1 MGGVTRVCIQS
12 AEDIRHLGELDK
24 KMWTVL
30 SCPVNGLEISSDSLS
45 LMDQDGDGQLRLK
58 EVVATA
64 EWLCATLKDA
74 QSLFE
79 KKDSIAIDNISDESL
94 VAVARK
100 VNADADVSSLAD
112 VQAAIDAVTI
122 EAQEVPAAPLEAD
135 VIAAYKEKSAE
146 YAAYFEQEKLQKL
159 GLASIPED
167 APKPGMTEK
176 KFVEMGKQIADWE
189 SEVESLKLKVE
200 RISLADVQAAID
212 AVTIEAQEVPAAP
225 LEADVIA
232 AYKEKSA
239 EYAAYFEQE
248 KLQKLGL
255 ASIPEETPKPGMTEK
270 KFVEMGKQIAD
281 WEAAKAAAETA
292 NADALAAAK
301 AEFEPLR
308 KLLLLHRDFYRLL
321 RNFVTLEDFYDNDE
335 KTIASFQAGTL
346 ILDQR
351 ACKLCIRVNDLAK
364 HDSQAPLSGMYL
376 LYCNCENK
384 KTGKK
389 LQIVAA
395 MTQGEIKN
403 LSVGKNGIFYDNDG
417 LDYDATVFKII
428 ENPISIRQAFWTP
441 YRKMAKWVEDKINK
455 SAAEKDAKAFDD
467 MTAKADAAA
476 NPNAEKK
483 PAFDI
488 AKFAGIFAAIGM
500 ALGMIGTALAAVA
513 GGLASLNWWQLIIV
527 FICIL
532 LVISGPSMIMAWM
545 KLRRRNLAPVLNAN
559 GWAVN
564 ADAIISV
571 PFGLKLTEQVR
582 FPFTKNPV
590 KKSPAGKI
598 CLVIL
603 LLIILGLGGY
613 GIYKYITKEEVTAE
627 EVMEVTETE
636 ANPALTMEETEAPAE
651 TPETE
656 MGAE

>member
-64 EWLCATLKDA
+64 DWLCATLKDP

-100 VNADADVSSLAD
+100 
-112 VQAAIDAVTI
+112 I
-122 EAQEVPAAPLEAD
+122 
-135 VIAAYKEKSAE
+135 
-146 YAAYFEQEKLQKL
+146 
-159 GLASIPED
+159 
-167 APKPGMTEK
+167 
-176 KFVEMGKQIADWE
+176 
-189 SEVESLKLKVE
+189 VESLKLKVE

-255 ASIPEETPKPGMTEK
+255 ALIPEDAPKPGMTEK

-335 KTIASFQAGTL
+335 KTVASFQAGTL

-476 NPNAEKK
+476 DPNAEKK

-500 ALGMIGTALAAVA
+500 ALGMIGSALAAVA
-513 GGLASLNWWQLIIV
+513 RGMKGLPWWQYLIIFV
-527 FICIL
+527 CIL

-590 KKSPAGKI
+590 KKNPAGKI

>member
-1 MGGVTRVCIQS
+1 MGGVTRVRIKS
-12 AEDIRHLGELDK
+12 AEDVRHLGELDK

-30 SCPVNGLEISSDSLS
+30 SCPVNGLEISSDSLR

-64 EWLCATLKDA
+64 DWLCATLRDP

-79 KKDSIAIDNISDESL
+79 QSDVIKIENIADEGIRVISDKL
-94 VAVARK
+94 QKDGKVA
-100 VNADADVSSLAD
+100 LAD
-112 VQAAIDAVTI
+112 VQAAIDAIAI
-122 EAQEVPAAPLEAD
+122 ETPEMPAAPFEAD
-135 VIAAYKEKSAE
+135 VIAAYKAKSPE

-176 KFVEMGKQIADWE
+176 KFIEMGDQISKWE
-189 SEVESLKLKVE
+189 SEVESIKSKVE
-200 RISLADVQAAID
+200 S
-212 AVTIEAQEVPAAP
+212 
-225 LEADVIA
+225 
-232 AYKEKSA
+232 
-239 EYAAYFEQE
+239 
-248 KLQKLGL
+248 
-255 ASIPEETPKPGMTEK
+255 
-270 KFVEMGKQIAD
+270 EM
-281 WEAAKAAAETA
+281 
-292 NADALAAAK
+292 AAAK

-335 KTIASFQAGTL
+335 KTVASFLAGTL

-428 ENPISIRQAFWTP
+428 ENPISLRQAFWNP

-455 SAAEKDAKAFDD
+455 SAAEKDAKTFDD
-467 MTAKADAAA
+467 MTAKVATAAD
-476 NPNAEKK
+476 PNAEKK
-483 PAFDI
+483 SAFDI

-500 ALGMIGTALAAVA
+500 AFGMIGTALVKV
-513 GGLASLNWWQLIIV
+513 GEGMKDLPWWQYLIIFV
-527 FICIL
+527 CIL
-532 LVISGPSMIMAWM
+532 LIISGPSMIMAWM

-559 GWAVN
+559 GWAIN
-564 ADAIISV
+564 ADSIISV

-582 FPFTKNPV
+582 FPFTKNPA
-590 KKSPAGKI
+590 KKNPAGKI
-598 CLVIL
+598 FLVIL
-603 LLIILGLGGY
+603 LLIILGLGGF

-627 EVMEVTETE
+627 EVMEATEAEVSETE
-636 ANPALTMEETEAPAE
+636 G
-651 TPETE
+651 
-656 MGAE
+656 GAE

>member
-1 MGGVTRVCIQS
+1 MSKYKWSFANVGGVTRVRIKS
-12 AEDIRHLGELDK
+12 AEDVRHLGELDK

-30 SCPVNGLEISSDSLS
+30 SCPVNGLEISSDSLR

-64 EWLCATLKDA
+64 DWLCATLRDP

-79 KKDSIAIDNISDESL
+79 QSDVINIKNIADEGIRVISDKL
-94 VAVARK
+94 QKDGKVA
-100 VNADADVSSLAD
+100 LAD
-112 VQAAIDAVTI
+112 VQAAINAIAI
-122 EAQEVPAAPLEAD
+122 ETPEMPAAPFEAD
-135 VIAAYKEKSAE
+135 VIAAYKAKSPE

-176 KFVEMGKQIADWE
+176 KFIEMGDQISKWE
-189 SEVESLKLKVE
+189 SEVESIKSKVE
-200 RISLADVQAAID
+200 S
-212 AVTIEAQEVPAAP
+212 E
-225 LEADVIA
+225 
-232 AYKEKSA
+232 
-239 EYAAYFEQE
+239 
-248 KLQKLGL
+248 
-255 ASIPEETPKPGMTEK
+255 
-270 KFVEMGKQIAD
+270 
-281 WEAAKAAAETA
+281 
-292 NADALAAAK
+292 LAAAK

-335 KTIASFQAGTL
+335 KTVASFLAGTL

-403 LSVGKNGIFYDNDG
+403 LSVGKNGIFYDNNG

-428 ENPISIRQAFWTP
+428 ENPISLRQAFWNP

-455 SAAEKDAKAFDD
+455 SAAEKDAKTFDD
-467 MTAKADAAA
+467 MTAKVATAAD
-476 NPNAEKK
+476 PNAEKK
-483 PAFDI
+483 SAFDI

-500 ALGMIGTALAAVA
+500 ALGMIGTALASVA
-513 GGLASLNWWQLIIV
+513 QGWIRLTWWQQIIV
-527 FICIL
+527 FVCIL
-532 LVISGPSMIMAWM
+532 LIISGPSMIMAWM

-559 GWAVN
+559 GWAIN
-564 ADAIISV
+564 ADSIISV

-582 FPFTKNPV
+582 FPFTKNPA
-590 KKSPAGKI
+590 KKNPAGKI
-598 CLVIL
+598 FLVIL
-603 LLIILGLGGY
+603 LLIILGLGGF

-627 EVMEVTETE
+627 EVMETTEAE
-636 ANPALTMEETEAPAE
+636 ANPAVSLENAEASETEEDAE
-651 TPETE
+651 
-656 MGAE
+656 

>member
-1 MGGVTRVCIQS
+1 MANYKWSFANVGGATRVRIET

-64 EWLCATLKDA
+64 DWLCATLKDP

-79 KKDSIAIDNISDESL
+79 QSDVITIENIADEGIRVIGDRL
-94 VAVARK
+94 QKEGKVA
-100 VNADADVSSLAD
+100 LAD
-112 VQAAIDAVTI
+112 VQAAIDAIAI
-122 EAQEVPAAPLEAD
+122 ETPEMPAAPFEAD
-135 VIAAYKEKSAE
+135 VIAAYKAKS
-146 YAAYFEQEKLQKL
+146 
-159 GLASIPED
+159 P
-167 APKPGMTEK
+167 
-176 KFVEMGKQIADWE
+176 
-189 SEVESLKLKVE
+189 
-200 RISLADVQAAID
+200 
-212 AVTIEAQEVPAAP
+212 
-225 LEADVIA
+225 
-232 AYKEKSA
+232 

-270 KFVEMGKQIAD
+270 KFIEMGDQISK
-281 WEAAKAAAETA
+281 WESEVESIKSKVERE
-292 NADALAAAK
+292 LAAAK

-335 KTIASFQAGTL
+335 KTVASFQAGTL

-389 LQIVAA
+389 LQIVTA

-467 MTAKADAAA
+467 MTAKADATVA
-476 NPNAEKK
+476 NPNAEQK

-559 GWAVN
+559 GWAIN
-564 ADAIISV
+564 ADSIISV
-571 PFGLKLTEQVR
+571 PFGMKLTEQVR
-582 FPFTKNPV
+582 FPFTQNPA

-598 CLVIL
+598 FLVIL
-603 LLIILGLGGY
+603 LLIVLGLGGY

-627 EVMEVTETE
+627 EVMEATEAE
-636 ANPALTMEETEAPAE
+636 ANPALTLEEAEAPAE
-651 TPETE
+651 APETE
-656 MGAE
+656 EGAE

>member
-1 MGGVTRVCIQS
+1 MSKYKWSFANVGGVTRVRIKS
-12 AEDIRHLGELDK
+12 AEDVRHLGELDK

-30 SCPVNGLEISSDSLS
+30 SCPVNGLEISSDSLR

-64 EWLCATLKDA
+64 DWLCATLQNP

-79 KKDSIAIDNISDESL
+79 QSDVINIKNIADEGIRVISDKL
-94 VAVARK
+94 QKDGKVA
-100 VNADADVSSLAD
+100 LAD
-112 VQAAIDAVTI
+112 VQAAIDAIAI
-122 EAQEVPAAPLEAD
+122 ETPEMPAAPFEAD
-135 VIAAYKEKSAE
+135 VIAAYKAKSPE

-176 KFVEMGKQIADWE
+176 KFIEMGDQISKWE
-189 SEVESLKLKVE
+189 SEVESIKSKVE
-200 RISLADVQAAID
+200 S
-212 AVTIEAQEVPAAP
+212 
-225 LEADVIA
+225 
-232 AYKEKSA
+232 
-239 EYAAYFEQE
+239 
-248 KLQKLGL
+248 
-255 ASIPEETPKPGMTEK
+255 
-270 KFVEMGKQIAD
+270 EM
-281 WEAAKAAAETA
+281 
-292 NADALAAAK
+292 AAAK

-335 KTIASFQAGTL
+335 KTVASFLAGTL

-403 LSVGKNGIFYDNDG
+403 LSVGKNGIFYDNNG

-428 ENPISIRQAFWTP
+428 ENPISLRQAFWNP

-455 SAAEKDAKAFDD
+455 SAAEKDAKTFDD
-467 MTAKADAAA
+467 MTAKVATAAD
-476 NPNAEKK
+476 PNAEKK
-483 PAFDI
+483 SAFDI

-500 ALGMIGTALAAVA
+500 ALGMIGTALASVA
-513 GGLASLNWWQLIIV
+513 QGWISLTWWQQIIV
-527 FICIL
+527 FVCIL
-532 LVISGPSMIMAWM
+532 LIISGPSMIMAWM

-559 GWAVN
+559 GWAIN
-564 ADAIISV
+564 ADSIISV

-582 FPFTKNPV
+582 FPFTKNPA
-590 KKSPAGKI
+590 KKNPAGKI
-598 CLVIL
+598 FLVIL
-603 LLIILGLGGY
+603 LLIILGLGGF

-627 EVMEVTETE
+627 EVMEATEAE
-636 ANPALTMEETEAPAE
+636 ANPAVSLENAEVSETEE
-651 TPETE
+651 
-656 MGAE
+656 GAE

>member
-1 MGGVTRVCIQS
+1 MSKYKWSFANVGGVTRVRIKS
-12 AEDIRHLGELDK
+12 AEDVRHLGELDK

-30 SCPVNGLEISSDSLS
+30 SCPVNGLEISSDSLR

-64 EWLCATLKDA
+64 DWLCATLRDP

-79 KKDSIAIDNISDESL
+79 QSDVIKIENIADEGIRVISDKL
-94 VAVARK
+94 QKDGKVA
-100 VNADADVSSLAD
+100 LAD
-112 VQAAIDAVTI
+112 VQAAIDGIAI
-122 EAQEVPAAPLEAD
+122 ETPEMPAAPFEAD
-135 VIAAYKEKSAE
+135 VIAAYKAKSPE

-176 KFVEMGKQIADWE
+176 KFIEMGDQISKWE
-189 SEVESLKLKVE
+189 SEVESIKSKVE
-200 RISLADVQAAID
+200 S
-212 AVTIEAQEVPAAP
+212 
-225 LEADVIA
+225 
-232 AYKEKSA
+232 
-239 EYAAYFEQE
+239 
-248 KLQKLGL
+248 
-255 ASIPEETPKPGMTEK
+255 
-270 KFVEMGKQIAD
+270 EM
-281 WEAAKAAAETA
+281 
-292 NADALAAAK
+292 AAAK

-335 KTIASFQAGTL
+335 KTVASFLAGTL

-403 LSVGKNGIFYDNDG
+403 LSVGKNGIFYDNNG

-428 ENPISIRQAFWTP
+428 ENPISLRQAFWNP

-455 SAAEKDAKAFDD
+455 SAAEKDAKTFDD
-467 MTAKADAAA
+467 MTAKVATAAD
-476 NPNAEKK
+476 PNAEKK
-483 PAFDI
+483 SAFDI

-500 ALGMIGTALAAVA
+500 ALGMIGTALVKV
-513 GGLASLNWWQLIIV
+513 GEGMKDLPWWQYLIIFV
-527 FICIL
+527 CIL
-532 LVISGPSMIMAWM
+532 LIISGPSMIMAWM

-559 GWAVN
+559 GWAIN
-564 ADAIISV
+564 ADSIISV

-582 FPFTKNPV
+582 FPFTKNPA
-590 KKSPAGKI
+590 KKNPAGKI
-598 CLVIL
+598 FLVIL
-603 LLIILGLGGY
+603 LLIILGLGGF

-627 EVMEVTETE
+627 EVMEATEAE
-636 ANPALTMEETEAPAE
+636 ANPAVSLENAEASETKEAQQ
-651 TPETE
+651 
-656 MGAE
+656 

>member
-1 MGGVTRVCIQS
+1 MSKYKWSFANVGGVTRVRIKS
-12 AEDIRHLGELDK
+12 AEDVRHLGELDK

-30 SCPVNGLEISSDSLS
+30 SCPVNGLEISSDSLR

-64 EWLCATLKDA
+64 DWLCATLRDP

-79 KKDSIAIDNISDESL
+79 QSDVINIKNIADEGIRVISDKL
-94 VAVARK
+94 QKDGKVA
-100 VNADADVSSLAD
+100 LAD
-112 VQAAIDAVTI
+112 VQAAIDAIAI
-122 EAQEVPAAPLEAD
+122 ETPELPAAPFEAD
-135 VIAAYKEKSAE
+135 VIAAYKAKSPE

-176 KFVEMGKQIADWE
+176 KFIEMGDQISKWE
-189 SEVESLKLKVE
+189 SEVESIKSKVE
-200 RISLADVQAAID
+200 S
-212 AVTIEAQEVPAAP
+212 
-225 LEADVIA
+225 
-232 AYKEKSA
+232 
-239 EYAAYFEQE
+239 
-248 KLQKLGL
+248 
-255 ASIPEETPKPGMTEK
+255 
-270 KFVEMGKQIAD
+270 EM
-281 WEAAKAAAETA
+281 
-292 NADALAAAK
+292 AAAK

-335 KTIASFQAGTL
+335 KTVASFLAGTL

-403 LSVGKNGIFYDNDG
+403 LSVGKNGIFYDNNG

-428 ENPISIRQAFWTP
+428 ENPISLRQAFWNP

-455 SAAEKDAKAFDD
+455 SAAEKDAKTFDD
-467 MTAKADAAA
+467 MTAKVATAAD
-476 NPNAEKK
+476 PNAEKK
-483 PAFDI
+483 SAFDI

-500 ALGMIGTALAAVA
+500 ALGMIGTALVKV
-513 GGLASLNWWQLIIV
+513 GEGMKDLPWWQYLIIFV
-527 FICIL
+527 CIL
-532 LVISGPSMIMAWM
+532 LIISGPSMIMAWM

-559 GWAVN
+559 GWAIN
-564 ADAIISV
+564 ADSIISV

-582 FPFTKNPV
+582 FPFTKNPA
-590 KKSPAGKI
+590 KKNPAGKI
-598 CLVIL
+598 FLVIL
-603 LLIILGLGGY
+603 LLIILGLGGF

-627 EVMEVTETE
+627 EVMEATEAE
-636 ANPALTMEETEAPAE
+636 ANPAVSLENAEVSETEEAQQ
-651 TPETE
+651 
-656 MGAE
+656 

>member
-1 MGGVTRVCIQS
+1 MSKYKWSFANVGGVTRVRIKS
-12 AEDIRHLGELDK
+12 AEDVRHLGELDK

-30 SCPVNGLEISSDSLS
+30 SCPVNGLEISSDSLR

-64 EWLCATLKDA
+64 DWLCATLRDP

-79 KKDSIAIDNISDESL
+79 QSDVIKIENIADEGIRVISDKL
-94 VAVARK
+94 QKDGKVA
-100 VNADADVSSLAD
+100 LAD
-112 VQAAIDAVTI
+112 VQAAIDAIAI
-122 EAQEVPAAPLEAD
+122 ETPEMPAAPFEAD
-135 VIAAYKEKSAE
+135 VIAAYKAKSPE

-176 KFVEMGKQIADWE
+176 KFIEMGDQISKWE
-189 SEVESLKLKVE
+189 SEVESIKSKVE
-200 RISLADVQAAID
+200 S
-212 AVTIEAQEVPAAP
+212 
-225 LEADVIA
+225 
-232 AYKEKSA
+232 
-239 EYAAYFEQE
+239 
-248 KLQKLGL
+248 
-255 ASIPEETPKPGMTEK
+255 
-270 KFVEMGKQIAD
+270 EM
-281 WEAAKAAAETA
+281 
-292 NADALAAAK
+292 AAAK

-335 KTIASFQAGTL
+335 KTVASFLAGTL

-364 HDSQAPLSGMYL
+364 HDSQAPVSGRYL

-428 ENPISIRQAFWTP
+428 ENPISLRQAFWNP

-455 SAAEKDAKAFDD
+455 SAAEKDAKTFDD
-467 MTAKADAAA
+467 MTAKVATAAD
-476 NPNAEKK
+476 PNAEKK
-483 PAFDI
+483 SAFDI

-500 ALGMIGTALAAVA
+500 ALGMIGTALASVA
-513 GGLASLNWWQLIIV
+513 QGWISLTWWQQIIV
-527 FICIL
+527 FVCIL
-532 LVISGPSMIMAWM
+532 LIISGPSMIMAWM

-559 GWAVN
+559 GWAIN
-564 ADAIISV
+564 ADSIISV

-582 FPFTKNPV
+582 FPFTKNPA
-590 KKSPAGKI
+590 KKNPAGKI
-598 CLVIL
+598 FLVIL
-603 LLIILGLGGY
+603 LLIILGLGGF

-627 EVMEVTETE
+627 EVMEATEAE
-636 ANPALTMEETEAPAE
+636 ANPALTLENAEAPE
-651 TPETE
+651 TKE
-656 MGAE
+656 AQQ

>member
-1 MGGVTRVCIQS
+1 MSKYKWSFANVGGVTRVRIKS
-12 AEDIRHLGELDK
+12 AEDVRHLGELDK

-30 SCPVNGLEISSDSLS
+30 SCPVNGLEISSDSLR

-64 EWLCATLKDA
+64 DWLCATLRDP

-79 KKDSIAIDNISDESL
+79 QSDVIKIENIADEGIRVISDKL
-94 VAVARK
+94 QKDGKVA
-100 VNADADVSSLAD
+100 LAD
-112 VQAAIDAVTI
+112 VQAAIDAIAI
-122 EAQEVPAAPLEAD
+122 ETPEMPAAPFEAD
-135 VIAAYKEKSAE
+135 VIAAYKAKSPE

-176 KFVEMGKQIADWE
+176 KFIEMGDQISKWE
-189 SEVESLKLKVE
+189 SEVESIKSKVE
-200 RISLADVQAAID
+200 S
-212 AVTIEAQEVPAAP
+212 
-225 LEADVIA
+225 
-232 AYKEKSA
+232 
-239 EYAAYFEQE
+239 
-248 KLQKLGL
+248 
-255 ASIPEETPKPGMTEK
+255 
-270 KFVEMGKQIAD
+270 EM
-281 WEAAKAAAETA
+281 
-292 NADALAAAK
+292 AAAK

-335 KTIASFQAGTL
+335 KTVASFLAGTL

-403 LSVGKNGIFYDNDG
+403 LSVGKNGIFYDNNG

-428 ENPISIRQAFWTP
+428 ENPISLRQAFWNP

-455 SAAEKDAKAFDD
+455 SAAEKDAKTFDD
-467 MTAKADAAA
+467 MTAKVATAAD
-476 NPNAEKK
+476 PNAEKK
-483 PAFDI
+483 SAFDI

-500 ALGMIGTALAAVA
+500 ALGMIGTALASVA
-513 GGLASLNWWQLIIV
+513 QGWISLTWWQQIIV
-527 FICIL
+527 FVCIL
-532 LVISGPSMIMAWM
+532 LIISGPSMIMAWM

-559 GWAVN
+559 GWAIN
-564 ADAIISV
+564 ADSIISV

-582 FPFTKNPV
+582 FPFTKNPA
-590 KKSPAGKI
+590 KKNPAGKI
-598 CLVIL
+598 FLVIL
-603 LLIILGLGGY
+603 LLIILGLGGF

-627 EVMEVTETE
+627 EVMEATEAE
-636 ANPALTMEETEAPAE
+636 ANPAVSLEEAEVSETEE
-651 TPETE
+651 
-656 MGAE
+656 GAE

>member
-1 MGGVTRVCIQS
+1 MGGVTRVRIKS
-12 AEDIRHLGELDK
+12 AEDVRHLGELDK

-30 SCPVNGLEISSDSLS
+30 SCPVNGLEISSDSLR

-64 EWLCATLKDA
+64 DWLCATLRDP

-79 KKDSIAIDNISDESL
+79 QSDVIKIENIADEGIRVISDKL
-94 VAVARK
+94 QKDGKVA
-100 VNADADVSSLAD
+100 LAD
-112 VQAAIDAVTI
+112 VQAAIDGIAI
-122 EAQEVPAAPLEAD
+122 ETPEMPAAPFEAD
-135 VIAAYKEKSAE
+135 VIAAYKAKSPE

-159 GLASIPED
+159 GLATIPED

-176 KFVEMGKQIADWE
+176 KFIEMGDQISKWE
-189 SEVESLKLKVE
+189 SEVESIKSKVE
-200 RISLADVQAAID
+200 S
-212 AVTIEAQEVPAAP
+212 E
-225 LEADVIA
+225 
-232 AYKEKSA
+232 
-239 EYAAYFEQE
+239 
-248 KLQKLGL
+248 
-255 ASIPEETPKPGMTEK
+255 
-270 KFVEMGKQIAD
+270 
-281 WEAAKAAAETA
+281 
-292 NADALAAAK
+292 LAAAK

-335 KTIASFQAGTL
+335 KTVASFLAGTL

-428 ENPISIRQAFWTP
+428 ENPISLRQAFWNP

-455 SAAEKDAKAFDD
+455 SAAEKDAKTFDD
-467 MTAKADAAA
+467 MTAKVATAAD
-476 NPNAEKK
+476 PNAEKK
-483 PAFDI
+483 SAFDI

-500 ALGMIGTALAAVA
+500 ALGMIGTALASVA
-513 GGLASLNWWQLIIV
+513 QGWIRLTWWQQIIV
-527 FICIL
+527 FVCIL
-532 LVISGPSMIMAWM
+532 LIISGPSMIMAWM

-559 GWAVN
+559 GWAIN
-564 ADAIISV
+564 ADSIISV

-582 FPFTKNPV
+582 FPFTKNPA
-590 KKSPAGKI
+590 KKNPAGKI
-598 CLVIL
+598 FLVIL
-603 LLIILGLGGY
+603 LLIILGLGGF

-627 EVMEVTETE
+627 EVMEATEAE
-636 ANPALTMEETEAPAE
+636 ANPAVSLENAEVSETEE
-651 TPETE
+651 
-656 MGAE
+656 GAE

>member
-1 MGGVTRVCIQS
+1 MSKYKWSFANVGGVTRVRIKS
-12 AEDIRHLGELDK
+12 AEDVRHLGELDK

-30 SCPVNGLEISSDSLS
+30 SCPVNGLEISSDSLR

-64 EWLCATLKDA
+64 DWLCAILRDP

-79 KKDSIAIDNISDESL
+79 QSDVVKIENIADEEIRVISDKL
-94 VAVARK
+94 QKDGKVA
-100 VNADADVSSLAD
+100 LAD
-112 VQAAIDAVTI
+112 VQAAIDAIAI
-122 EAQEVPAAPLEAD
+122 ETPEMPAAPFEAD
-135 VIAAYKEKSAE
+135 VIAAYKAKSPE

-176 KFVEMGKQIADWE
+176 KFIEMGDQISKWE
-189 SEVESLKLKVE
+189 SEVESIKSKVE
-200 RISLADVQAAID
+200 S
-212 AVTIEAQEVPAAP
+212 E
-225 LEADVIA
+225 
-232 AYKEKSA
+232 
-239 EYAAYFEQE
+239 
-248 KLQKLGL
+248 
-255 ASIPEETPKPGMTEK
+255 
-270 KFVEMGKQIAD
+270 
-281 WEAAKAAAETA
+281 
-292 NADALAAAK
+292 LAAAK

-335 KTIASFQAGTL
+335 KTVASFLAGTL

-428 ENPISIRQAFWTP
+428 ENPISLRQAFWNP

-455 SAAEKDAKAFDD
+455 SAAEKDAKTFDD
-467 MTAKADAAA
+467 MTAKVATAAD
-476 NPNAEKK
+476 PNAEKK
-483 PAFDI
+483 SAFDI

-500 ALGMIGTALAAVA
+500 ALGMIGTALASVA
-513 GGLASLNWWQLIIV
+513 QGWISLTWWQQIIV
-527 FICIL
+527 FVCIL
-532 LVISGPSMIMAWM
+532 LIISGPSMIMAWM

-559 GWAVN
+559 GWAIN
-564 ADAIISV
+564 ADSIISV

-582 FPFTKNPV
+582 FPFTKNPA
-590 KKSPAGKI
+590 KKNPAGKI
-598 CLVIL
+598 FLVIL
-603 LLIILGLGGY
+603 LLIILGLGGF

-627 EVMEVTETE
+627 EVMEATEAE
-636 ANPALTMEETEAPAE
+636 ANPAVSLENAEVSETEE
-651 TPETE
+651 
-656 MGAE
+656 GAE

>member
-1 MGGVTRVCIQS
+1 MSKYKWSFANVGGVTRVRIKS
-12 AEDIRHLGELDK
+12 AEDVRHLGELDK

-30 SCPVNGLEISSDSLS
+30 SCPVNGLEISSDSLR

-64 EWLCATLKDA
+64 DWLCATLRDP

-79 KKDSIAIDNISDESL
+79 QSDVIKIENIADEGIRVISDKL
-94 VAVARK
+94 QKDGKVA
-100 VNADADVSSLAD
+100 LAD
-112 VQAAIDAVTI
+112 VQAAIDAIAI
-122 EAQEVPAAPLEAD
+122 ETPEMPAAPFEAD
-135 VIAAYKEKSAE
+135 VIAAYKAKSPE

-176 KFVEMGKQIADWE
+176 KFIEMGDQISKWE
-189 SEVESLKLKVE
+189 SEVESIKSKVE
-200 RISLADVQAAID
+200 S
-212 AVTIEAQEVPAAP
+212 
-225 LEADVIA
+225 
-232 AYKEKSA
+232 
-239 EYAAYFEQE
+239 
-248 KLQKLGL
+248 
-255 ASIPEETPKPGMTEK
+255 
-270 KFVEMGKQIAD
+270 EM
-281 WEAAKAAAETA
+281 
-292 NADALAAAK
+292 AAAK

-335 KTIASFQAGTL
+335 KTVASFLAGTL

-403 LSVGKNGIFYDNDG
+403 LSVGKNGIFYDNNG

-428 ENPISIRQAFWTP
+428 ENPISLRQAFWNP

-455 SAAEKDAKAFDD
+455 SAAEKDAKTFDD
-467 MTAKADAAA
+467 MTAKVATAAD
-476 NPNAEKK
+476 PNAEKK
-483 PAFDI
+483 SAFDI

-500 ALGMIGTALAAVA
+500 ALGMIGTALVKV
-513 GGLASLNWWQLIIV
+513 GEGMKDLPWWQYLIIFV
-527 FICIL
+527 CIL
-532 LVISGPSMIMAWM
+532 LIISGPSMIMAWM

-559 GWAVN
+559 GWAIN
-564 ADAIISV
+564 ADSIISV

-582 FPFTKNPV
+582 FPFTKNPA
-590 KKSPAGKI
+590 KKNPAGKI
-598 CLVIL
+598 FLVIL
-603 LLIILGLGGY
+603 LLIILGLGGF

-627 EVMEVTETE
+627 EVMEATEAE
-636 ANPALTMEETEAPAE
+636 ANPAVSLENAEVSETEE
-651 TPETE
+651 
-656 MGAE
+656 GAE

>member
-1 MGGVTRVCIQS
+1 MSKYKWSFANVGGVTRVRIKS
-12 AEDIRHLGELDK
+12 AEDVRHLGELDK

-30 SCPVNGLEISSDSLS
+30 SCPVNGLEISSDSLR

-64 EWLCATLKDA
+64 DWLCATLRDP

-79 KKDSIAIDNISDESL
+79 QSDVIKIENIADEGIRVISDKL
-94 VAVARK
+94 QKDGKVA
-100 VNADADVSSLAD
+100 LAD
-112 VQAAIDAVTI
+112 VQAAIDAIAI
-122 EAQEVPAAPLEAD
+122 ETPEMPAAPFEAD
-135 VIAAYKEKSAE
+135 VIAAYKAKSPE

-176 KFVEMGKQIADWE
+176 KFIEMGDQISKWE
-189 SEVESLKLKVE
+189 SEVESIKSKVE
-200 RISLADVQAAID
+200 S
-212 AVTIEAQEVPAAP
+212 E
-225 LEADVIA
+225 
-232 AYKEKSA
+232 
-239 EYAAYFEQE
+239 
-248 KLQKLGL
+248 
-255 ASIPEETPKPGMTEK
+255 
-270 KFVEMGKQIAD
+270 
-281 WEAAKAAAETA
+281 
-292 NADALAAAK
+292 LAAAK

-335 KTIASFQAGTL
+335 KTVASFLAGTL

-428 ENPISIRQAFWTP
+428 ENPISLRQAFWNP

-455 SAAEKDAKAFDD
+455 SAAEKDAKTFDD
-467 MTAKADAAA
+467 MTAKVATAAD
-476 NPNAEKK
+476 PNAEKK
-483 PAFDI
+483 SAFDI

-500 ALGMIGTALAAVA
+500 ALGMIGTALASVA
-513 GGLASLNWWQLIIV
+513 QGWISLTWWQQIIV
-527 FICIL
+527 FVCIL
-532 LVISGPSMIMAWM
+532 LIISGPSMIMAWM

-559 GWAVN
+559 GWAIN
-564 ADAIISV
+564 ADSIISV

-582 FPFTKNPV
+582 FPFTKNPA
-590 KKSPAGKI
+590 KKNPAGKI
-598 CLVIL
+598 FLVIL
-603 LLIILGLGGY
+603 LLIILGLGGF

-627 EVMEVTETE
+627 EVMEATEAE
-636 ANPALTMEETEAPAE
+636 ANPAVSLENAEVSETEE
-651 TPETE
+651 
-656 MGAE
+656 GAE

>member
-1 MGGVTRVCIQS
+1 MSKYKWSFANVGGVTRVRIKS
-12 AEDIRHLGELDK
+12 AEDVRHLGELDK

-30 SCPVNGLEISSDSLS
+30 SCPVNGLEISSDSLR

-64 EWLCATLKDA
+64 DWLCATLRDP

-79 KKDSIAIDNISDESL
+79 QSDVIKIENIADEGIRVISDKL
-94 VAVARK
+94 QKDGKVA
-100 VNADADVSSLAD
+100 LAD
-112 VQAAIDAVTI
+112 VQAAIDGIAI
-122 EAQEVPAAPLEAD
+122 ETPELPAAPFEAD
-135 VIAAYKEKSAE
+135 VIAAYKAKSPE

-176 KFVEMGKQIADWE
+176 KFIEMGDQISKWE
-189 SEVESLKLKVE
+189 SEVESIKSKVE
-200 RISLADVQAAID
+200 S
-212 AVTIEAQEVPAAP
+212 
-225 LEADVIA
+225 
-232 AYKEKSA
+232 
-239 EYAAYFEQE
+239 
-248 KLQKLGL
+248 
-255 ASIPEETPKPGMTEK
+255 
-270 KFVEMGKQIAD
+270 EM
-281 WEAAKAAAETA
+281 
-292 NADALAAAK
+292 AAAK

-335 KTIASFQAGTL
+335 KTVASFLAGTL

-428 ENPISIRQAFWTP
+428 ENPISLRQAFWNP

-455 SAAEKDAKAFDD
+455 SAAEKDAKTFDD
-467 MTAKADAAA
+467 MTAKVATAAD
-476 NPNAEKK
+476 PNAEKK
-483 PAFDI
+483 SAFDI

-500 ALGMIGTALAAVA
+500 ALGMIGTALASVA
-513 GGLASLNWWQLIIV
+513 QGWISLTWWQQIIV
-527 FICIL
+527 FVCIL
-532 LVISGPSMIMAWM
+532 LIISGPSMIMAWM

-559 GWAVN
+559 GWAIN
-564 ADAIISV
+564 ADSIISV

-582 FPFTKNPV
+582 FPFTKNPA
-590 KKSPAGKI
+590 KKNPAGKI
-598 CLVIL
+598 FLVIL
-603 LLIILGLGGY
+603 LLIILGLGGF

-627 EVMEVTETE
+627 EVMEATEAEVSETE
-636 ANPALTMEETEAPAE
+636 G
-651 TPETE
+651 
-656 MGAE
+656 GAE

>member
-1 MGGVTRVCIQS
+1 MSKYKWRFAYVGGVTRVRIKS
-12 AEDIRHLGELDK
+12 AEDVRHLGELDK

-30 SCPVNGLEISSDSLS
+30 SCPVNGLEISSDSLR

-64 EWLCATLKDA
+64 DWLCATLRDP

-79 KKDSIAIDNISDESL
+79 QSDVINIKNIADEGIRVISDKL
-94 VAVARK
+94 QKDGKVA
-100 VNADADVSSLAD
+100 LAD
-112 VQAAIDAVTI
+112 VQAAIDGIAI
-122 EAQEVPAAPLEAD
+122 ETPEMPAAPFEAD
-135 VIAAYKEKSAE
+135 VIAAYKAKSPE

-176 KFVEMGKQIADWE
+176 KFIEMGDQISKWE
-189 SEVESLKLKVE
+189 SEVESIKSKVE
-200 RISLADVQAAID
+200 S
-212 AVTIEAQEVPAAP
+212 
-225 LEADVIA
+225 
-232 AYKEKSA
+232 
-239 EYAAYFEQE
+239 
-248 KLQKLGL
+248 
-255 ASIPEETPKPGMTEK
+255 
-270 KFVEMGKQIAD
+270 EM
-281 WEAAKAAAETA
+281 
-292 NADALAAAK
+292 AAAK

-335 KTIASFQAGTL
+335 KTVASFLAGTL

-428 ENPISIRQAFWTP
+428 ENPISLRQAFWNP

-455 SAAEKDAKAFDD
+455 SAAEKDAKTFDD
-467 MTAKADAAA
+467 MTAKVATAAD
-476 NPNAEKK
+476 PNAEKK
-483 PAFDI
+483 SAFDI

-500 ALGMIGTALAAVA
+500 ALGMIGTALASVA
-513 GGLASLNWWQLIIV
+513 QGWISLTWWQQIIV
-527 FICIL
+527 FVCIL
-532 LVISGPSMIMAWM
+532 LIISGPSMIMAWM

-559 GWAVN
+559 GWAIN
-564 ADAIISV
+564 ADSIISV

-582 FPFTKNPV
+582 FPFTKNPA
-590 KKSPAGKI
+590 KKNPAGKI
-598 CLVIL
+598 FLVIL
-603 LLIILGLGGY
+603 LLIILGLGGF
-613 GIYKYITKEEVTAE
+613 GIYKEITKEEVTAE
-627 EVMEVTETE
+627 EVMEATEAE
-636 ANPALTMEETEAPAE
+636 ANPAVSLENAEVSETEEAQQ
-651 TPETE
+651 
-656 MGAE
+656 